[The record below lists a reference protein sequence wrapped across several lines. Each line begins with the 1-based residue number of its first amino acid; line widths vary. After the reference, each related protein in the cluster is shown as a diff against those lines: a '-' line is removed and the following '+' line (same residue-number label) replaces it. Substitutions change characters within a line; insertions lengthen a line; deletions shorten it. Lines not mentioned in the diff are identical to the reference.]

1 MTTMLMY
8 SGRADESE
16 KVCGARMNELR
27 GGSWAN
33 KITIVTS
40 YFK

>member
-27 GGSWAN
+27 GGAGLPS
-33 KITIVTS
+33 V
-40 YFK
+40 